1 MTAKDA
7 AAAAALLGRAR
18 QGDAAVEPLPDS
30 LRPADEAGGYRVQR
44 ALRAWFAENGDSP
57 PAGYKLGCTTPV
69 MQAMLGLDAPVY
81 GGVRA
86 GDVHPSGAKLASAR
100 FRAPGIEC
108 EIAVRLGTGID
119 ARGRPPTRAEIGAA
133 VAEAMPAIEIVDN
146 RYGDWS
152 ALGTPTLIADDFF
165 QAACILGTP
174 AADCDPMA
182 LDTLTGRTLVD
193 GAETGRGSGADVL
206 GHPLD
211 AVAWLARA
219 LGRRGAILGA
229 GSLVMTGSLVK
240 TVWLERFPAFARV
253 EIAGIGAAEV
263 RLE

>member
-7 AAAAALLGRAR
+7 AEAAALLGRAR
-18 QGDAAVEPLPDS
+18 QSDAAVEPLPDS

-44 ALRAWFAENGDSP
+44 ALRAWFAENGDPP

-69 MQAMLGLDAPVY
+69 MQAMLGLNAPVY

-86 GDVHPSGAKLASAR
+86 GDVHPSGAALASAR
-100 FRAPGIEC
+100 FQAPGIEC
-108 EIAVRLGTGID
+108 EIAVRLATDID
-119 ARGRPPTRAEIGAA
+119 ARKRPPTRAEIGAA
-133 VAEAMPAIEIVDN
+133 IAEVMPAIEIVDN

-152 ALGTPTLIADDFF
+152 AFGTPTLIADDFF
-165 QAACILGTP
+165 HAACILGTP

-219 LGRRGAILGA
+219 LGRHGAVAGA
-229 GSLVMTGSLVK
+229 GSLVMTGSLVR
-240 TVWLERFPAFARV
+240 TVWLKSFPAAARV
-253 EIAGIGAAEV
+253 EIEGIGAAEA
-263 RLE
+263 RLD

>member
-1 MTAKDA
+1 MIEED
-7 AAAAALLGRAR
+7 AAALLGRAR
-18 QGDAAVEPLPDS
+18 RSGAPVGDLPES
-30 LRPADEAGGYRVQR
+30 LRPADETGGYRVQR
-44 ALRAWFAENGDSP
+44 ALRGWFEENGEAA
-57 PAGYKLGCTTPV
+57 AGFKLGCTTPV

-86 GDVHPSGAKLASAR
+86 ADVHPSGAALASSG

-108 EIAVRLGTGID
+108 EIAVRLAADID
-119 ARGRPPTRAEIGAA
+119 ARERAPSRAETGAA
-133 VAEAMPAIEIVDN
+133 IARAMPAIEIVDN

-165 QAACILGTP
+165 QAACILGP
-174 AADCDPMA
+174 PADCDPMA
-182 LDTLTGRTLVD
+182 LDAV
-193 GAETGRGSGADVL
+193 AGRGSGADVL

-219 LGRRGAILGA
+219 LGRQGTVLGTGA
-229 GSLVMTGSLVK
+229 LVMTGSMVK
-240 TVWLERFPAFARV
+240 TVWLERFPAAARV
-253 EIAGIGAAEV
+253 EIDGIGAAEV